1 MWYLHSSWYFHVI
14 SYCSNV
20 LCIANL
26 NDKYLSGDDF
36 NEDGEC

>member
-1 MWYLHSSWYFHVI
+1 MWYLHNSWYFHVI
-14 SYCSNV
+14 SYSSV

-26 NDKYLSGDDF
+26 NDKHLSIDDF